1 MQQFQ
6 SPPTQSIGLFG
17 RFLHKLE
24 NTHAAAELSVA
35 AVVGGDQMDHEC
47 NFRPH
52 IADGSGDYAK

>member
-1 MQQFQ
+1 M
-6 SPPTQSIGLFG
+6 PTESIWQYG
-17 RFLHKLE
+17 RPLLKLE
-24 NTHAAAELSVA
+24 NTHAAAKLSVA